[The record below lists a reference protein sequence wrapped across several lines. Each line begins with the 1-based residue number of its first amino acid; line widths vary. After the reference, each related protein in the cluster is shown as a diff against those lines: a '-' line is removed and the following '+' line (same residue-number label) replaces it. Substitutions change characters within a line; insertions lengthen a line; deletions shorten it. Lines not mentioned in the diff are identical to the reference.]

1 MTDRR
6 RATLGA
12 FVVAA
17 AIALVLELTVLEGG
31 TFPFGL
37 RALFIAGG
45 AAGGT
50 WLTWGEL
57 E

>member
-6 RATLGA
+6 RATGGA

-17 AIALVLELTVLEGG
+17 VVGLVLELTVLGDG
-31 TFPFGL
+31 AFPLGL
-37 RALFIAGG
+37 RTLFIAGG